1 MDGTPGT
8 LPRRGLLAAGA
19 ALVVAF
25 SLRNEAEAQEKP
37 VPTSGPRP
45 VPLGRAESFLAFHR
59 DGRVEVFTG
68 KVDLGTGIRIAIMQ
82 MVADEL
88 DLPLSRVSLIE
99 GDTDLTPDQGPT
111 WGSLSIQV
119 AGAAIRQAAATARH
133 HLLARASAHLGVPA
147 ANLIV
152 LDGNVHPRVGG
163 ASVSFA
169 ELLGDAPLA
178 LAVDREAPRKRAADY
193 QVVGKSIPRP
203 DVPGKVTGT
212 HTYMQDLRLPG
223 MIHARIVFPPAVGAR
238 LVSLDEGSVRGI
250 PGVLRVL
257 RRESFIAILAEDE
270 WAAIRGHDT
279 LRAEWT
285 RWEGLPEQAKLYE
298 TLRAGPFAKTD
309 TAGAKGDAA
318 AALGTSARRFEATYD
333 FAMQSHASMGPSCA
347 VAQWDGRRMTV
358 WSATQATHWTRLEVA
373 RMLGLEQPQVRV
385 LYLDGAGCYGRN
397 GHEDAA
403 AQAALIA
410 HILAG
415 TELAGRPIRVQWMR
429 ADEHGWD
436 PKGPPTLIALKAGLD
451 ASGNIAA
458 WSSEYWIPQTTELAP
473 IENLAL
479 SFAGIAQKTVINPGN
494 IHNNAVPGYEIPNH
508 LATLHRLTEPPLRA
522 SWIRSPGRMQNAYAI
537 EAFMDELAHAAGA
550 DPVAYRLRHLKD
562 ERGAAVLRAAAEKAG
577 WREGQAAQGPKDDAI
592 LRGRGVAYA
601 RYEAR
606 TYIACV
612 AEVEVERASG
622 KIRVTRCVVGHD
634 CGQVINPDGL
644 ANQIEGQVVQTVSR
658 TLIEEVTFDRSRVT
672 SLDWASYPI
681 LTFPDVP
688 KVEIASIERQDEP
701 PWGAGEMAA
710 VVIPPA
716 VSNAVFDATG
726 VRMRSIPYTPEKVR
740 AALAGRA

>member
-1 MDGTPGT
+1 MDGMPKH
-8 LPRRGLLAAGA
+8 LSRRDALRAAA
-19 ALVVAF
+19 AIIVAVP
-25 SLRNEAEAQEKP
+25 LAEAGDVAAQVAAP
-37 VPTSGPRP
+37 GPRP
-45 VPLGRAESFLAFHR
+45 TPPDRAETFLAFNR
-59 DGRVEVFTG
+59 NGTVEVFTG
-68 KVDLGTGIRIAIMQ
+68 KVDLGTGIRIAIVQ

-88 DLPLSRVSLIE
+88 DVPLARVSLTE

-119 AGAAIRQAAATARH
+119 AGVAIRQAAATVRK
-133 HLLARASAHLGVPA
+133 HLLAQASTRLGVPA
-147 ANLIV
+147 AELVTRDGQV
-152 LDGNVHPRVGG
+152 LPRAGG
-163 ASVSFA
+163 AAVPFT
-169 ELLGDAPLA
+169 ELLGPGPLS

-193 QVVGKSIPRP
+193 TVVGRSVPRP
-203 DVPGKVTGT
+203 DIPGKVTGT
-212 HTYMQDLRLPG
+212 HAYMQDLRLPG
-223 MIHARIVFPPAVGAR
+223 TIHARIIFPPAVGAR
-238 LVSLDEGSVRGI
+238 LVSVDEGSIAGI
-250 PGVLRVL
+250 PGVLRLFRRDSFLAVL
-257 RRESFIAILAEDE
+257 AADE
-270 WAAIRGHDT
+270 WAAIRAHDMIRT
-279 LRAEWT
+279 QWT
-285 RWEGLPEQAKLYE
+285 PWAGLPDQARLYE
-298 TLRAGPFAKTD
+298 AVRAAPKAKTD

-318 AALGTSARRFEATYD
+318 AALAQAARRLEATYD

-358 WSATQATHWTRLEVA
+358 WSATQATHWMRLEIA
-373 RMLGLEQPQVRV
+373 RMLGLEQPAVRV
-385 LYLDGAGCYGRN
+385 VYLDGAGCYGRN

-410 HILAG
+410 HALSG
-415 TELAGRPIRVQWMR
+415 TELAGRPVRVQWMR

-436 PKGPPTLIALKAGLD
+436 PKGPPTLISLKAGLD
-451 ASGNIAA
+451 ASGNVAA
-458 WSSEYWIPQTTELAP
+458 WSSEFWIPQTTELAP

-479 SFAGIAQKTVINPGN
+479 TFAGIPQKTVINPGN
-494 IHNNAVPGYEIPNH
+494 IHNNAVPGYDIPNH
-508 LATLHRLTEPPLRA
+508 LATLYRLEEPPLRA
-522 SWIRSPGRMQNAYAI
+522 SWIRSPGRMQNAYAV

-550 DPVAYRLRHLKD
+550 DPLAFRLRHLKD

-577 WREGQAAQGPKDDAI
+577 WRAGVAAQAPKDGAV
-592 LRGRGVAYA
+592 LRGRGIAYA

-612 AEVEVERASG
+612 AEVEVARATG

-672 SLDWASYPI
+672 SLDWHSYPI
-681 LTFPDVP
+681 LAFPDVP

-710 VVIPPA
+710 VVVPPA

-726 VRMRSIPYTPEKVR
+726 VRLRSIPYTPEKVR

>member
-1 MDGTPGT
+1 MDGTPKGLSRRDT
-8 LPRRGLLAAGA
+8 LRAGA
-19 ALVVAF
+19 ALLVAF
-25 SLRNEAEAQEKP
+25 SLDEPRGAAAQATQP
-37 VPTSGPRP
+37 AGPRP
-45 VPLGRAESFLAFHR
+45 TPLDRAESFLAFNR
-59 DGRVEVFTG
+59 NGTVEVFTG
-68 KVDLGTGIRIAIMQ
+68 KVDLGTGIRIAICQ

-88 DLPLSRVSLIE
+88 DIPIGRVSLTE

-119 AGAAIRQAAATARH
+119 AGVAIRQAAATARK
-133 HLLARASAHLGVPA
+133 HLLGRAAAHLGVPEA
-147 ANLIV
+147 QLVV
-152 LDGNVHPRVGG
+152 LDGHVHPRAGG

-169 ELLGDAPLA
+169 ELLGDTRLS

-193 QVVGKSIPRP
+193 AVVGKSVPRP
-203 DVPGKVTGT
+203 DIPGKVTGT
-212 HTYMQDLRLPG
+212 HTYMQDLRLPR

-238 LVSLDEGSVRGI
+238 LLSVDDASVTGI

-257 RRESFIAILAEDE
+257 RRDSFLAVLAEDE
-270 WAAIRGHDT
+270 WAAIRAHDT
-279 LRAEWT
+279 LRTQWT
-285 RWEGLPEQAKLYE
+285 PWAGLPDQARLYDAV
-298 TLRAGPFAKTD
+298 RATPKAKTD
-309 TAGAKGDAA
+309 TMGAKGDAP
-318 AALGTSARRFEATYD
+318 AALAQASQKLEATYD
-333 FAMQSHASMGPSCA
+333 FAMQSHASLGPSCA
-347 VAQWDGRRMTV
+347 VAQWDGQRMTV

-373 RMLGLEQPQVRV
+373 RMLGLEQPAVRV
-385 LYLDGAGCYGRN
+385 VYLDGAGCYGRN

-410 HILAG
+410 HALAG
-415 TELAGRPIRVQWMR
+415 TDLAGRPVRVQWMR

-436 PKGPPTLIALKAGLD
+436 PKGPPTLIALAGSLD
-451 ASGNIAA
+451 AAGNVGA
-458 WSSEYWIPQTTELAP
+458 WTSEHWIPQTTELAP

-494 IHNNAVPGYEIPNH
+494 IHNNAVPGYDLPNH
-508 LATLHRLTEPPLRA
+508 AATLHRLEAPPLRA
-522 SWIRSPGRMQNAYAI
+522 SWIRSPGRMQNVYAV
-537 EAFMDELAHAAGA
+537 ESFMDELAHAAAA
-550 DPVAYRLRHLKD
+550 DPVAFRLRHLKD
-562 ERGAAVLRAAAEKAG
+562 ERGAAVLRAAVQKAG
-577 WREGQAAQGPKDDAI
+577 WREGPAAQGARDGAV

-612 AEVEVERASG
+612 AEVEVAPATGR
-622 KIRVTRCVVGHD
+622 IRVTRCVVGHD

-644 ANQIEGQVVQTVSR
+644 ANQIEGQVVQTISR
-658 TLIEEVTFDRSRVT
+658 TLLEEVTFDRSRVT
-672 SLDWASYPI
+672 SLDWHSYPI

-710 VVIPPA
+710 VVVPPA
-716 VSNAVFDATG
+716 VCNAVFDATG
-726 VRMRSIPYTPEKVR
+726 VRLRSIPYTPEKVR